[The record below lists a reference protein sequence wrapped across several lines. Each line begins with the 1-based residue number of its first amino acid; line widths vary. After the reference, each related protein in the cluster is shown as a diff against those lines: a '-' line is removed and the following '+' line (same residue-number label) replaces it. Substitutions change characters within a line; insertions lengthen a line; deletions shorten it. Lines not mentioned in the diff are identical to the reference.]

1 MTQSQTFSLSRN
13 EPFCHTKPPEQ
24 VEYTLPST
32 GFRNKSSG
40 VRQTSDV
47 ASIVANPAELWDWSL

>member
-1 MTQSQTFSLSRN
+1 MSHL
-13 EPFCHTKPPEQ
+13 CHTKPPEQ

-47 ASIVANPAELWDWSL
+47 ASIVANPAEL